1 MKKNILIL
9 LITFLCVSY
18 FAETLFAIPAFARKY
33 RMSCKTCH
41 SPFPKLKPFGDEF
54 ATNGFVL
61 ANQDAPRYYVETGDQ
76 DLSLL
81 RDIPLALRLEGYVT
95 YNNNKSEKSDFSAP
109 YLIKL
114 LSGGS
119 ITNNISYYFYFFFSE
134 RGEVAGLEDAFLMF
148 NNLFGSELDFYI
160 GQFQVSDPLFKRE
173 LRLPFEDYVIYTKTV
188 GNSNIN
194 LTYDRGVM
202 FTYEFSSGTNLI
214 LEVLNGNGLT
224 AANSFKNFDNDNYK
238 NLFGRISQDIG
249 DNFRVGG
256 FGYWGKE
263 KQETPGGGDFATN
276 ELWMAGPDFTIDFE
290 PLQLN
295 AQYVIRK
302 DKNPFFAVTNS
313 MEYKT
318 QGAFGELIYRPDGDN
333 SVWYAVGLFNWVDSD
348 ENSLD
353 LKAGTLHLGYLLRRN
368 IRIVGEYTYNFTAK
382 FGRVGAGI
390 ITAF

>member
-1 MKKNILIL
+1 MKKNILIV
-9 LITFLCVSY
+9 LIIFLCVSY
-18 FAETLFAIPAFARKY
+18 FAESLFAIPAFARKY
-33 RMSCKTCH
+33 RMTCKTCH
-41 SPFPKLKPFGDEF
+41 SPFPKLKPYGDEF
-54 ATNGFVL
+54 AANGFVL
-61 ANQDAPRYYVETGDQ
+61 ADQDAPRYYVETGDK

-134 RGEVAGLEDAFLMF
+134 RGEVAGLEDAFVMF

-173 LRLPFEDYVIYTKTV
+173 LRLPFEDYVIYTTTV

-194 LTYDRGVM
+194 LTYDRGIM
-202 FTYEFSSGTNLI
+202 FTYGFPSGTDLT

-249 DNFRVGG
+249 EDFRVGG

-263 KQETPGGGDFATN
+263 KKEAPGGGDFATN
-276 ELWMAGPDFTIDFE
+276 ELWMAGPDFTINFE

-302 DKNPFFAVTNS
+302 DKNPYFSVTNPI
-313 MEYKT
+313 EYKT
-318 QGAFGELIYRPDGDN
+318 QGAFGELIYRPEGDN
-333 SVWYAVGLFNWVDSD
+333 SMWYAVGLFNWVDSD

-353 LKAGTLHLGYLLRRN
+353 LKAGTFHLGYMLRRN
-368 IRIVGEYTYNFTAK
+368 IRLVGEYTYNFTAE
-382 FGRVGAGI
+382 FGRIGAGI

>member
-9 LITFLCVSY
+9 LIIFISVSY
-18 FAETLFAIPAFARKY
+18 FAESLFAIPAFARKY
-33 RMSCKTCH
+33 RMTCKTCH
-41 SPFPKLKPFGDEF
+41 SPFPKLKPYGDEF
-54 ATNGFVL
+54 AANGFVL
-61 ANQDAPRYYVETGDQ
+61 ADQDAPRYYVETGDQ
-76 DLSLL
+76 DLSLI
-81 RDIPLALRLEGYVT
+81 RDLPLALRLEGYVT

-134 RGEVAGLEDAFLMF
+134 RGEVAGLEDAFVMF

-173 LRLPFEDYVIYTKTV
+173 LRLPFEDYVIYTTTV

-202 FTYEFSSGTNLI
+202 FTYGFPSGTDLI

-249 DNFRVGG
+249 DNFRIGG

-263 KQETPGGGDFATN
+263 KQEAPGGGDFGTN

-290 PLQLN
+290 PLELN

-302 DKNPFFAVTNS
+302 DKNPYFSVSNS

-318 QGAFGELIYRPDGDN
+318 QGAFGELIYRPEGDN
-333 SVWYAVGLFNWVDSD
+333 STWYAVGLFNWVDSD

-353 LKAGTLHLGYLLRRN
+353 LKAGTFHLGYLLKRN
-368 IRIVGEYTYNFTAK
+368 IRLVGEYTYNFTAE
-382 FGRVGAGI
+382 FGRIGAGI